1 MHEHVKRMTA
11 ILRAFQTPTGR
22 TEGSPLRDVTPL
34 TPPEVLHGHADD
46 KLSALQ
52 TTRNQ
57 EPLHIHPVLTSA
69 AVCCHGK
76 ENAHHASLK
85 QPVSFCCAI
94 ACFEAAPPIGL
105 WNYMEL
111 PNRSWM
117 NTISTFQGEVF
128 GLLKCLNNSQ
138 GTGQLGGK
146 FA

>member
-69 AVCCHGK
+69 AVCCTWKG
-76 ENAHHASLK
+76 ECASCL
-85 QPVSFCCAI
+85 I
-94 ACFEAAPPIGL
+94 EAA
-105 WNYMEL
+105 
-111 PNRSWM
+111 S
-117 NTISTFQGEVF
+117 VF
-128 GLLKCLNNSQ
+128 LLCHSL
-138 GTGQLGGK
+138 L
-146 FA
+146 